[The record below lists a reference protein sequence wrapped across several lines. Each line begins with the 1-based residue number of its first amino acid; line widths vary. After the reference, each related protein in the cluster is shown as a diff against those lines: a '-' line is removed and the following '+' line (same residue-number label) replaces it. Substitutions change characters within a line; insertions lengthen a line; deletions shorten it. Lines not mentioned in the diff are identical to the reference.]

1 MNSVQVP
8 FTLGFNPCIDL
19 QAAVGASLRVGRSSS
34 TERQSWERVMNRRL
48 RGGFTLIELLVV
60 IAIIAVLI
68 ALLLPAVQA
77 AREAARRSQ
86 CVNNLKQL
94 GLALQNYTDVND
106 ALPPASSTLGNNVKG
121 AVNNF
126 SMKPRILPFLEQ
138 NALYNSL
145 NMSFNQET
153 AQNATNLCTQI
164 NTFNCPSDGNNPSA
178 TYAVNGVGTLP
189 IAYTSYPDN
198 LGTIHTN
205 NGGQYDGPA
214 YDLGVPTYGPTI
226 TLAGITD
233 GTSNTALWSEMVR
246 GKGGTTTPG
255 PNQVYLMTIPLP
267 TTNTYVPLINYVSNC
282 KQAKTLAGFDFK
294 GRIWGTDYA
303 AQGGGY
309 SHIMT
314 PNLRACIFQGQ
325 TQPLQYT
332 AMCVGASS
340 FHAGGVNVCFL
351 DGSVRFMKDGV
362 SQQTWWGIAT
372 RAGGEVIDASSL

>member
-1 MNSVQVP
+1 M
-8 FTLGFNPCIDL
+8 F
-19 QAAVGASLRVGRSSS
+19 GRI
-34 TERQSWERVMNRRL
+34 RHA
-48 RGGFTLIELLVV
+48 FTLIELLVV

-86 CVNNLKQL
+86 CVNNLKQF
-94 GLALQNYTDVND
+94 GLAVQNYESANGS
-106 ALPPASSTLGNNVKG
+106 LPPASSTLGTTALGLMSNLSK
-121 AVNNF
+121 
-126 SMKPRILPFLEQ
+126 KPRILPYLEQ
-138 NALYNSL
+138 NAIYNSL
-145 NMSFNQET
+145 NFAYNQET
-153 AQNATNLCTQI
+153 AQNATNLTTQI
-164 NTFNCPSDGNNPSA
+164 NVFSCPSDGNNPSA

-205 NGGQYDGPA
+205 NGGMYDGPA
-214 YDLGVPTYGPTI
+214 YDLGVPGYGPTL
-226 TLAGITD
+226 TLASITD
-233 GTSNTALWSEMVR
+233 GTSNTASWSEIVR
-246 GKGGTTTPG
+246 GKGGTTTQG

-267 TTNTYVPLINYVSNC
+267 TANTYVPLTTYLNACKTSN
-282 KQAKTLAGFDFK
+282 TLAGFDFK

-314 PNLRACIFQGQ
+314 PNLKACVFSGQ

-340 FHAGGVNVCFL
+340 YHAGGVNVGFL
-351 DGSVRFMKDGV
+351 DGSVKFIKESV
-362 SQQTWWGIAT
+362 SQQTWWAIAT
-372 RAGGEVIDASSL
+372 KAGGEVIDGASL

>member
-1 MNSVQVP
+1 MY
-8 FTLGFNPCIDL
+8 
-19 QAAVGASLRVGRSSS
+19 GRI
-34 TERQSWERVMNRRL
+34 RH
-48 RGGFTLIELLVV
+48 GFTLIELLVV

-94 GLALQNYTDVND
+94 GLAIQNYISAND
-106 ALPPASSTLGNNVKG
+106 ALPPASSTLGTTVKG
-121 AVNNF
+121 IMSNL
-126 SMKPRILPFLEQ
+126 SRKPRILPFLEQ
-138 NALYNSL
+138 NTLYNSL
-145 NMSFNQET
+145 NFGYNQET
-153 AQNATNLCTQI
+153 AQNATNLTTQV

-205 NGGQYDGPA
+205 NGGMYDGPA
-214 YDLGVPTYGPTI
+214 YDLGVPTYGPTL
-226 TLAGITD
+226 TLASITD
-233 GTSNTALWSEMVR
+233 GTSNTAMWSEMVR

-255 PNQVYLMTIPLP
+255 PNQAYLMTGIPLP
-267 TTNTYVPLINYVSNC
+267 TTNTYVPLTTYFNACRISN
-282 KQAKTLAGFDFK
+282 TLAGFDFK

-314 PNLRACIFQGQ
+314 PNLKACIFQGQ

-332 AMCVGASS
+332 AMAVGASS
-340 FHAGGVNVCFL
+340 FHPGGVNVSFL
-351 DGSVRFMKDGV
+351 DGSVKFIKDSI
-362 SQQTWWGIAT
+362 SQQTWWAIAT
-372 RAGGEVIDASSL
+372 KAGGEVIDGASL

>member
-1 MNSVQVP
+1 MY
-8 FTLGFNPCIDL
+8 
-19 QAAVGASLRVGRSSS
+19 GRI
-34 TERQSWERVMNRRL
+34 RHA
-48 RGGFTLIELLVV
+48 FTLIELLVV

-94 GLALQNYTDVND
+94 GLAIQNYTDTNG
-106 ALPPASSTLGNNVKG
+106 ALPPASSTLGTTVKG
-121 AVNNF
+121 IMSNL
-126 SMKPRILPFLEQ
+126 SKKPRILPFMEQ

-145 NMSFNQET
+145 NMAYNQET
-153 AQNATNLCTQI
+153 AQNATNLCTMI

-214 YDLGVPTYGPTI
+214 YDLGVPTYGPTL
-226 TLAGITD
+226 TLASITD
-233 GTSNTALWSEMVR
+233 GTSNTASWSEIVR
-246 GKGGTTTPG
+246 GKGGTTTQG
-255 PNQVYLMTIPLP
+255 KNQVYSMTIPLP
-267 TTNTYVPLINYVSNC
+267 SANTYVALATYLNNC
-282 KQAKTLAGFDFK
+282 KVSTTLANFDFK

-314 PNLRACIFQGQ
+314 PNLKACVFQGQ

-332 AMCVGASS
+332 PMCVGASS
-340 FHAGGVNVCFL
+340 FHPGGVNVGFL
-351 DGSVRFMKDGV
+351 DGSVKFMKDSV
-362 SQQTWWGIAT
+362 SQQTWWAVAT
-372 RAGGEVIDASSL
+372 KAGGEVIDGASL

>member
-1 MNSVQVP
+1 M
-8 FTLGFNPCIDL
+8 
-19 QAAVGASLRVGRSSS
+19 AVRVHRA
-34 TERQSWERVMNRRL
+34 
-48 RGGFTLIELLVV
+48 FTLIELLVV

-86 CVNNLKQL
+86 CVNNLKQF
-94 GLALQNYTDVND
+94 GLAIQNYADING
-106 ALPPASSTLGNNVKG
+106 ALPPASSTLGTTVAG
-121 AVNNF
+121 GMNNF
-126 SMKPRILPFLEQ
+126 SMKPRILPFMEQ
-138 NALYNSL
+138 NALYNSI
-145 NMSFNQET
+145 NMSFVQES
-153 AQNATNLCTQI
+153 AQNATNLTTQI

-178 TYAVNGVGTLP
+178 TYAVSGAGTLP

-214 YDLGVPTYGPTI
+214 YDLGVPTYGPTV
-226 TLAGITD
+226 TLASIID
-233 GTSNTALWSEMVR
+233 GTSNTAMWSEIIR

-255 PNQVYLMTIPLP
+255 PNQVFSMSMTLP
-267 TTNTYVPLINYVSNC
+267 TSNTYVPLTTYYNNC
-282 KQAKTLAGFDFK
+282 KTSTKLAGFDFK

-314 PNLRACIFQGQ
+314 PNLKACIFSGQ

-340 FHAGGVNVCFL
+340 FHPGGVNLCFL
-351 DGSVRFMKDGV
+351 DGSVRFMKD
-362 SQQTWWGIAT
+362 SINQQTWWGIAT